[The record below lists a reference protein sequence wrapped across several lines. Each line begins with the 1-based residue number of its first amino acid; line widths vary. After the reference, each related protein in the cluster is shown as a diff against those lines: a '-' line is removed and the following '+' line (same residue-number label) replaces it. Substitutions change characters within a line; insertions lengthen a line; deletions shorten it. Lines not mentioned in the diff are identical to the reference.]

1 MIQATT
7 FDKSQGPKL
16 MCGVLPLVAVK
27 IKKKEEVFGSRA
39 KTESLP
45 RDSHIKM
52 SGFIAE
58 INTFTACYNLSVYLG

>member
-1 MIQATT
+1 
-7 FDKSQGPKL
+7 
-16 MCGVLPLVAVK
+16 MCSVLPLVVAK
-27 IKKKEEVFGSRA
+27 IKKKKEAAVFGLRA

>member
-1 MIQATT
+1 
-7 FDKSQGPKL
+7 
-16 MCGVLPLVAVK
+16 MCGVLPLVAAK
-27 IKKKEEVFGSRA
+27 IKKKEAVFGSWA

-45 RDSHIKM
+45 RDSDNQM

>member
-1 MIQATT
+1 
-7 FDKSQGPKL
+7 
-16 MCGVLPLVAVK
+16 MCGVLPLVVAK
-27 IKKKEEVFGSRA
+27 IKKTEEAVFGLRA